1 MYSFVAYRASI
12 TLWWQSTHLQVFE
25 VLSWGWYTRLGMWEG
40 ILILENFSRT
50 LWSKIYL
57 VKKLVPRG
65 YIDMT
70 KMAVFSNRSHHAPM
84 LSVCLGIVIYICCCS
99 WKMSWLFVFS
109 VSMEPWVSSVTTSYF
124 SRTSYFESL
133 QARTWAWFG
142 DTCVCWPL
150 RSRVV

>member
-70 KMAVFSNRSHHAPM
+70 KTVVFSNRSHHAPI
-84 LSVCLGIVIYICCCS
+84 LSICAWGLLSIYVVVPGKCLGYSCFPSAWNHGYHQWQHHIFQEPPISNHC
-99 WKMSWLFVFS
+99 KQGHGPGLATLAFVG
-109 VSMEPWVSSVTTSYF
+109 
-124 SRTSYFESL
+124 L
-133 QARTWAWFG
+133 LDQG
-142 DTCVCWPL
+142 
-150 RSRVV
+150 